1 MISNKKTVKLNNFV
15 PSLQFTENSFHDLVV
30 YHCKTVFQA
39 KSNKVKQNYF
49 MLLASSPRL
58 SWDMAQDRAPTSHTC
73 HSLLRRGL
81 LSLLLLL
88 AVKLTGQPTLD
99 LEDGSGRGWVLTI
112 LVGASF

>member
-58 SWDMAQDRAPTSHTC
+58 SRDMAQDRAPHITHMPLVTAS
-73 HSLLRRGL
+73 GA
-81 LSLLLLL
+81 
-88 AVKLTGQPTLD
+88 AVSAAVAGGKT
-99 LEDGSGRGWVLTI
+99 DGS
-112 LVGASF
+112 ADA